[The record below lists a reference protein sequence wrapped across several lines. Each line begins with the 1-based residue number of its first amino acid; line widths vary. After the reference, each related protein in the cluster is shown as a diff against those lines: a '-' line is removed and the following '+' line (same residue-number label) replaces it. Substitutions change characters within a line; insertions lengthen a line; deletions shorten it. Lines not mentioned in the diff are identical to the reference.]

1 MFPAVALDIETTGLD
16 PNRDA
21 IIEIGAVKFDGTQ
34 VVDQWQKLIN
44 PQRTIPQLITQL
56 TGITNQMVASCPP
69 ISEVIQDFGSFVGGL
84 PVIGHNIVFDLSF
97 LNLQYDFSLNHIH
110 DTFQIATI
118 VLPTASRYSLASLI
132 EEMGIENLS
141 PHRAKEDAEAA
152 LAVFL
157 RLLDKTR
164 TLPVHLL
171 AEIVQA
177 SRNINWGGKWFFS
190 QILSEKSK
198 APIQARSAKEKDYGV
213 LFTNPSEIL
222 VPPLKPNEEIQPL
235 DIEEITGILSP
246 GGPFSHYL
254 KDFESRNEQ
263 IEMLQAVA
271 GAISESQ
278 HLMVEA

>member
-34 VVDQWQKLIN
+34 VVDQWQNLIN

-69 ISEVIQDFGSFVGGL
+69 ISEVILDIGSFVGGL

-132 EEMGIENLS
+132 EEMRIFIENTKLS
-141 PHRAKEDAEAA
+141 QT
-152 LAVFL
+152 VF
-157 RLLDKTR
+157 RSD
-164 TLPVHLL
+164 H
-171 AEIVQA
+171 A
-177 SRNINWGGKWFFS
+177 SNY
-190 QILSEKSK
+190 L
-198 APIQARSAKEKDYGV
+198 V
-213 LFTNPSEIL
+213 L
-222 VPPLKPNEEIQPL
+222 K
-235 DIEEITGILSP
+235 GILS
-246 GGPFSHYL
+246 
-254 KDFESRNEQ
+254 KDKETLLEKIDYVLNNPQLANLRKEWQ
-263 IEMLQAVA
+263 RGL
-271 GAISESQ
+271 
-278 HLMVEA
+278 